1 MHGYEKEKSM
11 AENTE
16 QAEEK
21 ITQADY
27 PGLTQPEINELN
39 KGKLPGSVKLATT
52 TLIIALMSLVVSMCA
67 LVAAVQ

>member
-1 MHGYEKEKSM
+1 M

-16 QAEEK
+16 QAEGK

-39 KGKLPGSVKLATT
+39 KGKLPGSVKLATI
-52 TLIIALMSLVVSMCA
+52 TLIIALMALVTSMCA
-67 LVAAVQ
+67 FVAAVQ